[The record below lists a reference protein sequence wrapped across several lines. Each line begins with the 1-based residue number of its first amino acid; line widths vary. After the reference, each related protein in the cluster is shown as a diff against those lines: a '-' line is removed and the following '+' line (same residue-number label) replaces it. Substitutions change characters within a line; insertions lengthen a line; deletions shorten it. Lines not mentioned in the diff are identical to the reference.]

1 MRCTQP
7 GCTGMI
13 EDGYCNVC
21 GMPAPQPPAAP
32 PSFAARANAP
42 CPAPR
47 PAPQRKTPSRR
58 PVQQPA
64 APRPAPAPAPQPA
77 PRPASQSGVPGA
89 VPTLRVTGPC
99 QMPGCPGHIV
109 DGYCDTCGAP
119 AGSTAPQPTS
129 GTTSAM
135 IGTIDLG
142 SARVGTGA
150 TRIHQGSRNMEGHL
164 GAGLTTIPPEPLVD
178 PESAILKNPEVPE
191 DRRFCPHCG
200 AEVGR
205 SSKDSPGRV
214 EGYCPSCRKPY
225 SFTPK
230 LSPGDVV
237 AGQYEVRGC
246 LAHGGMGWIYLAQDR
261 NVSNRWVVLKGLLNA
276 GDEASMQAAMTEQR
290 FLAQIQHPLIV
301 EIYNFV
307 THEGGAYIVMEFV
320 GGRSLK
326 QILKARM
333 ADAGGKYNPF
343 PVDQAL
349 AYILEILPAF
359 SYLHARGLLYC
370 DFKPDNLMHVE
381 DSVKLIDMG
390 GVRRIDDDESVIFG
404 TVGFQAPEVPTQG
417 CSVASDIF
425 TIGRTLLI
433 CCAEVKGY
441 QTTYAT
447 TLPPLDQIPVFLKYD
462 STYRLIAKAC
472 AADPAD
478 RFSSVEELRRQMTGV
493 LREVVSVAHNTA
505 ATTSAPSDLFDPP
518 TVVGDA
524 FTWKHLPRLKH
535 DLADPALVMLASM
548 DPAMTTQQRYLAL
561 LNSPTKTLE
570 VQLALCMAAIELGA
584 TDTIT
589 ATINDILARDPWEWR
604 AAWIEGLAGLN
615 TGNWS
620 QAQSCFNAVYGQV
633 PGELAPKFALAVAC
647 EMGGILDLAEEL
659 YKVCVMTDG
668 AYAAGAGF
676 GLARVRAKRRD
687 AAGNIIDLGAVLE
700 ALDLVPATS
709 GGWSQS
715 RLLAASYLT
724 SSGKGIPD
732 LTRAYDAIHQA
743 STSTEDRLRLELDIF
758 RKALPLASVAS
769 SKAARNRTVPTI
781 GNVPVTKTDLRS
793 TIESIL
799 RQQAGLELD
808 PQKRV
813 ALIDQANSLRKW
825 TVI

>member
-7 GCTGMI
+7 GCGGTI
-13 EDGYCNVC
+13 QDGYCNVC
-21 GMPAPQPPAAP
+21 GMPAARSAQFPPP
-32 PSFAARANAP
+32 GRS
-42 CPAPR
+42 PAPLE
-47 PAPQRKTPSRR
+47 PTP
-58 PVQQPA
+58 
-64 APRPAPAPAPQPA
+64 
-77 PRPASQSGVPGA
+77 VPGGA
-89 VPTLRVTGPC
+89 PSMTVTGPC
-99 QMPGCPGHIV
+99 QMPGCHGHIV
-109 DGYCDTCGAP
+109 DGYCDMCGAP
-119 AGSTAPQPTS
+119 AGSTAPAPTP
-129 GTTSAM
+129 TTAIASK
-135 IGTIDLG
+135 IGTVSLG

-150 TRIHQGSRNMEGHL
+150 VRVQPLSARSTADHL
-164 GAGLTTIPPEPLVD
+164 GAGYTTIPPEPPVD
-178 PESAILKNPEVPE
+178 PESAILANPEVPE

-205 SSKDSPGRV
+205 SSDGVPGRV

-276 GDEASMQAAMTEQR
+276 GDESSMQAAMAEQR

-326 QILKARM
+326 QILKDRM
-333 ADAGGKYNPF
+333 AEKGGNYNPL
-343 PVDQAL
+343 PIDQAL

-359 SYLHARGLLYC
+359 SYLHSRGLLYC

-404 TVGFQAPEVPTQG
+404 TVGFQAPEVATQG

-441 QTTYAT
+441 QSTYAT
-447 TLPPLDQIPVFLKYD
+447 TLPPLDQIPIFTQYD

-472 AADPAD
+472 APDPAD
-478 RFSSVEELRRQMTGV
+478 RFSSVDELRHQMTGV
-493 LREVVSVAHNTA
+493 LREVVSSTRTSA

-535 DLADPALVMLASM
+535 DPTDPALVMLASM
-548 DPAMTTQQRYLAL
+548 DPTMTTRQRYQAL

-570 VQLALCMAAIELGA
+570 VQVALCMAAIELGA
-584 TDTIT
+584 NDTIT

-604 AAWIEGLAGLN
+604 AAWIEGLAALN
-615 TGNWS
+615 TGSWA

-647 EMGGILDLAEEL
+647 EMGGVLDVAEQL
-659 YKVCVMTDG
+659 YQVCVMTDG
-668 AYAAGAGF
+668 AYVAGAGF

-687 AAGNIIDLGAVLE
+687 PQGNVFDLGSVLA
-700 ALDLVPATS
+700 ALDLVPITS

-724 SSGKGIPD
+724 SSGKGLPD
-732 LTRAYDAIHQA
+732 LTKAYEAVHAA
-743 STSTEDRLRLELDIF
+743 STSTEERLRLELEIF
-758 RKALPLASVAS
+758 RKALRLAAYPNM
-769 SKAARNRTVPTI
+769 KAARNHTVATI
-781 GNVPVTKTDLRS
+781 GDVRVTRTDLRS
-793 TIESIL
+793 KIESIL

-808 PQKRV
+808 PRKRV
-813 ALIDQANSLRKW
+813 ALIDQANSMRKW

>member
-1 MRCTQP
+1 
-7 GCTGMI
+7 
-13 EDGYCNVC
+13 
-21 GMPAPQPPAAP
+21 
-32 PSFAARANAP
+32 
-42 CPAPR
+42 
-47 PAPQRKTPSRR
+47 
-58 PVQQPA
+58 
-64 APRPAPAPAPQPA
+64 
-77 PRPASQSGVPGA
+77 
-89 VPTLRVTGPC
+89 
-99 QMPGCPGHIV
+99 MPGCPGHII

-119 AGSTAPQPTS
+119 EGSTAPAAPST
-129 GTTSAM
+129 TTSQ
-135 IGTIDLG
+135 IGTVNLG
-142 SARVGTGA
+142 SARAGTGVI
-150 TRIHQGSRNMEGHL
+150 RIQPLASRRTTGHL

-178 PESAILKNPEVPE
+178 PASAILTNPEVPE

-205 SSKDSPGRV
+205 SSKGSPGRL

-230 LSPGDVV
+230 LSPGDIV

-276 GDEASMQAAMTEQR
+276 GDEASMQAAMAEQR

-307 THEGGAYIVMEFV
+307 THQGGAYIVMEFV

-333 ADAGGKYNPF
+333 DANGGIYDPF
-343 PVDQAL
+343 PVDQAC

-404 TVGFQAPEVPTQG
+404 TVGFQAPEVATQG

-425 TIGRTLLI
+425 TLGRTLLI

-447 TLPPLDQIPVFLKYD
+447 TLPPIEQIPVFIQYD

-472 AADPAD
+472 APDPAD
-478 RFSSVEELRRQMTGV
+478 RFSSVEEMRHQMTGV
-493 LREVVSVAHNTA
+493 LREVVCVAHNTA

-524 FTWKHLPRLKH
+524 FTWKHLPRLKP
-535 DLADPALVMLASM
+535 DVTDPAWMTLASM
-548 DPAMTTQQRYLAL
+548 DQAMTTQQRYQVL

-570 VQLALCMAAIELGA
+570 VQLALCMTAIELGA
-584 TDTIT
+584 TETISS
-589 ATINDILARDPWEWR
+589 TIDEILARDPWEWR
-604 AAWIEGLAGLN
+604 AAWIEGLAALN
-615 TGNWS
+615 TGNWA
-620 QAQSCFNAVYGQV
+620 QAQSCFNAVYGQI

-647 EMGGILDLAEEL
+647 EMGGVLDLAEQL
-659 YKVCVMTDG
+659 YQVCVRTDG
-668 AYAAGAGF
+668 AYVAGAAF

-687 AAGNIIDLGAVLE
+687 AKGHIIDLGSVLE
-700 ALDLVPATS
+700 ALDLVPTTS

-724 SSGKGIPD
+724 SSGTGLPD
-732 LTRAYDAIHQA
+732 LTKAYDAVHQA
-743 STSTEDRLRLELDIF
+743 STSTEERLRLELDIF
-758 RKALPLASVAS
+758 RKALPWANAAST
-769 SKAARNRTVPTI
+769 KAARNRTVPKI
-781 GNVPVTKTDLRS
+781 GNVAVTRSDLRS
-793 TIESIL
+793 KIESIL
-799 RQQAGLELD
+799 RQQASLELD

-813 ALIDQANSLRKW
+813 ALIDQANALRKW